1 MYGDNDDANKSCF
14 HSDENKRYVND
25 LAIKKNFYVICKN
38 W

>member
-25 LAIKKNFYVICKN
+25 LAIKKKN
-38 W
+38 LRNL